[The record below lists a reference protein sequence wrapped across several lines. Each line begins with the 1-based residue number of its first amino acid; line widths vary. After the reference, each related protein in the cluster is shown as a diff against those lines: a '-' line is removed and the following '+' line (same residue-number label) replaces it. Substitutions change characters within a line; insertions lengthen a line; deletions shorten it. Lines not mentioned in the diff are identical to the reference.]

1 MLWGLPTPLESTCW
15 PTLRSPSRRSSASAS
30 EPHNA
35 AQNSLSPSEI
45 ASLLASR
52 RLSLSARR
60 ARPATIA
67 TYSSAVLLLA
77 DYLAAHGMPTALE
90 RVHREQVAIAWSSFA
105 P

>member
-1 MLWGLPTPLESTCW
+1 MGLSTPLESTCW
-15 PTLRSPSRRSSASAS
+15 PTLRSPSRRSFASPS
-30 EPHNA
+30 EPRNA
-35 AQNSLSPSEI
+35 AHISTSPSEI

-67 TYSSAVLLLA
+67 TDSSAVFLLA
-77 DYLAAHGMPTALE
+77 DYLAAHGMPTGLE
-90 RVHREQVAIAWSSFA
+90 RVRREQVAIAWSSFA